1 MIDKKTVSEL
11 KNWSEKYVKT
21 FRSANPEDQK
31 NIELKEDHTRRVCK
45 EILDIGKTLCLNEED
60 IYLAEVIALFHDIGR
75 YEQYAHYRTFSDFK
89 SEDHAM
95 LGVKVLYETGILN
108 SIDQSTRELILR
120 TIGYHNRAEIPQ
132 DETQRCI
139 FFTKLLRD
147 ADKLDI
153 WRVVTDYYSQSNEL
167 RNEIIELG
175 LPDTPEISDEVCA
188 QLMEKRIVKMSSLK
202 TLNDFKLLQMGWVY
216 DVNFSRTFQLI
227 RERGYLEMIRDALP
241 QSEKV
246 LNIYSGI
253 ESYLEKHCSFSLP
266 NGFSFI

>member
-1 MIDKKTVSEL
+1 MIDSKTVLEL
-11 KNWSEKYVKT
+11 KKWFKEYVKT
-21 FRSANPEDQK
+21 FRSTNPEDQK

-60 IYLAEVIALFHDIGR
+60 VFLAEVIALFHDIGR
-75 YEQYAHYRTFSDFK
+75 YEQYAHYGTFSDFM

-95 LGVKVLYETGILN
+95 LGVKVLCETGILN

-120 TIGYHNRAEIPQ
+120 TIGYHNRAEAPQ
-132 DETQRCI
+132 NETQRCL

-153 WRVVTDYYSQSNEL
+153 WRVVTDYYRQSDEL

-188 QLMEKRIVKMSSLK
+188 QLMEEKIVKMASLK
-202 TLNDFKLLQMGWVY
+202 TLNDFKLLQMGWIY
-216 DVNFSRTFQLI
+216 DINFPRTFQLI
-227 RERGYLEMIRDALP
+227 QERGYLEMIRDALP
-241 QSEKV
+241 QSQKV
-246 LNIYSGI
+246 LNIYSRVK
-253 ESYLEKHCSFSLP
+253 SYLEKHCCYDE
-266 NGFSFI
+266 